1 MNWAHYLQRVLGA
14 VIIMIACLTASPAA
28 FAHAGH
34 ERADAAQITGT
45 PAAILDGMALRDAD
59 DAVIPLLKAKAETSS
74 LPDSAKRCI
83 GSCCTSSHAC
93 CAVSLP
99 MNAGAL
105 AVPTSASLALVEPP
119 FRDGLNPE
127 ALRKPPRSLA

>member
-1 MNWAHYLQRVLGA
+1 MNWAHHLQRVLGA

-28 FAHAGH
+28 FAHTGH

-45 PAAILDGMALRDAD
+45 PAAILDGMALGTHG
-59 DAVIPLLKAKAETSS
+59 AVIPMLKAEAETSS
-74 LPDSAKRCI
+74 LPDSAKRCV
-83 GSCCTSSHAC
+83 GGCCTSSHAC

-105 AVPTSASLALVEPP
+105 AVPYTSASVALVEPP
-119 FRDGLNPE
+119 FRDGLDPE
-127 ALRKPPRSLA
+127 ALRKPPRSFA